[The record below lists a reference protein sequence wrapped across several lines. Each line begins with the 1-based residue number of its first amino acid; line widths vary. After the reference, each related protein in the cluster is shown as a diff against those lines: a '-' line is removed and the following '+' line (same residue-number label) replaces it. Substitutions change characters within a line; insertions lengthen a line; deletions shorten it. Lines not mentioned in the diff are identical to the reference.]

1 MCRHWNVIVIEV
13 KNCPGNLDTRLSWHR
28 GKNVGLGIGL
38 GWITKLPK
46 YQMETGMRNIA
57 HQVLAQCLTQH
68 LGQLCRSHE
77 AVFGGPAALL
87 LLCVTVLTLFVWK

>member
-1 MCRHWNVIVIEV
+1 MWD
-13 KNCPGNLDTRLSWHR
+13 LALW
-28 GKNVGLGIGL
+28 L

-46 YQMETGMRNIA
+46 YHMEAGMRNKA

-68 LGQLCRSHE
+68 LRQLCRPHE
-77 AVFGGPAALL
+77 AVFGGPAAVL